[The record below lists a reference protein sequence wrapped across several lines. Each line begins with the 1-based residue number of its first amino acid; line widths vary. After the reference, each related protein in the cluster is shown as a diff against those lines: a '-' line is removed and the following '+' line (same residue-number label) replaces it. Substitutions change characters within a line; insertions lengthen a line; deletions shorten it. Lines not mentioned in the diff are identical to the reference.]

1 MTRKYE
7 ATGVFQ
13 LQKSSSDGLDLES
26 LMGGGGAGGAS
37 DSLSLTTDLETQAD
51 ILKSDT
57 LALDVIKKLNLEHNR
72 DFLPRFNP
80 VAWAMGL
87 ISPKG
92 PADPANA
99 ALEDSPHRRAHV
111 LRVFSK
117 ALDVRVNAGT
127 RLIEVQ
133 YTNSDPRVAAAV
145 VNDLIQALIDYTFQT
160 KFTATNQ
167 VSQWLESQLGDLRKQ
182 SEDLQAKVVALQQT
196 SGIFGAGGTDLQ
208 GKPVIYS
215 PVLDRLAESTAQL
228 SQAKMNRI
236 LKQSV
241 WEVIKTGNAELIS
254 QLSGTAMGGASGGSA
269 GVASSLTV
277 IQNLRMQE
285 ATTQAQI
292 DQDATQLGPAYPK
305 LVQERASLKS
315 IQQEIHDEIARVAA
329 RAKNDYD
336 VAQQAEQGASATY
349 ESDRGEAEKLNDKS
363 IEYAI
368 ASKEADQSQEL
379 YQDLLKRLKEAGIME
394 GLHSSNL
401 TIVDNASPP
410 AQPSKPNVPLYLA
423 LGLVLGFFFGG
434 GGALLVDSVDNKLQ
448 GGEEIEAMGMP
459 LLGIVPHLKEASSPR
474 GIVIADEPNS
484 IFSESIRSLRSV
496 IMISRSGTPPRV
508 ILVTSGSPSEG
519 KSTISLNLAAS
530 LAQQDKRVLLI
541 EADLRRPVL
550 RQRLNLIAEGGL
562 SSMLAN
568 QGETLEAIPSQTQPN
583 LYFMPAGPAPP
594 FPTELLGSAR
604 MGALLAEWRKQFDF
618 VVIDSPPILPVADA
632 RLLIPLADTTVLV
645 ARAARTTRVA
655 LQRAYGILIQ
665 HASDQALPSVGTVFN
680 GVSLHSAGYYG
691 YYGYYGTKN
700 SAYYQQGGKK

>member
-13 LQKSSSDGLDLES
+13 LQKSSSDGMDLES
-26 LMGGGGAGGAS
+26 LMGGGGAEGAS

-57 LALDVIKKLNLEHNR
+57 LALDVIKKLNLEQNR

-80 VAWAMGL
+80 ISWVMGL

-92 PADPANA
+92 PEDPKNA
-99 ALEDSPHRRAHV
+99 ALEDSPHRREHV
-111 LRVFSK
+111 LLVFSK
-117 ALDVRVNAGT
+117 SLDVRVNAGT

-133 YTNSDPRVAAAV
+133 YTNSDPKVAAEV

-160 KFTATNQ
+160 KFTSTKN
-167 VSQWLESQLGDLRKQ
+167 VSDWLESQLSDLRKQ

-254 QLSGTAMGGASGGSA
+254 QLSGTAMGGATGGAA
-269 GVASSLTV
+269 GVASSLTL
-277 IQNLRMQE
+277 IQTLRGQE
-285 ATTQAQI
+285 ATLKAQI
-292 DQDATQLGPAYPK
+292 DQDATQMGPAYPK
-305 LVQERASLKS
+305 LIQERASLRS
-315 IQQEIHDEIARVAA
+315 IEQELRDEIARVAA

-336 VAQQAEQGASATY
+336 VAAQAEQGASSTY

-368 ASKEADQSQEL
+368 ASKESDQSQEL

-410 AQPSKPNVPLYLA
+410 AKPSKPNVPLYLA

-434 GGALLVDSVDNKLQ
+434 GAALLVDSVDNKLQ

-484 IFSESIRSLRSV
+484 IFSEAIRSLRSV
-496 IMISRSGTPPRV
+496 IMISRSGTPPKV
-508 ILVTSGSPSEG
+508 VLVTSGSPSEG

-562 SSMLAN
+562 STMLAN
-568 QGETLEAIPSQTQPN
+568 QGETLEAIPSQAQPN

-604 MGALLAEWRKQFDF
+604 MSTLLAEWRNEYDF

-645 ARAARTTRVA
+645 ARASRTTRVA

-665 HASDQALPSVGTVFN
+665 HAADQALPAVGTVFN